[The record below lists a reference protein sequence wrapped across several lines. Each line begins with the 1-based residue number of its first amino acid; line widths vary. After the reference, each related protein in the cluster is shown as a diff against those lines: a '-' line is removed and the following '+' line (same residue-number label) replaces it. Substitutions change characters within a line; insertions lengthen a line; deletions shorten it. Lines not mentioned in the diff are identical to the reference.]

1 MKRLYKPV
9 VFGCALMWLAAM
21 ALRAE
26 VAVPLV
32 RDLQSDGLLA
42 QQQQLPILLTFTA
55 SYCDYCDL
63 LEEEFLQPMLLSGE
77 YEDKIIIRKLVLD
90 NGSRLTDFSGHQV
103 SAARLADS
111 YRVTVTP
118 TILFVD
124 AERDR
129 ACATHGGYQHTGNV
143 WWLPGR
149 VYRDSLADDKK
160 SSRAGEAARLPPAA
174 AGSIIRPAMP

>member
-26 VAVPLV
+26 VVVPLA
-32 RDLQSDGLLA
+32 RDLQSDGQLA

-103 SAARLADS
+103 NATRLSDS

-124 AERDR
+124 QNGTELAQRMVGINTLDMF
-129 ACATHGGYQHTGNV
+129 GGYLDECIETAWLMIRNPPGLAK
-143 WWLPGR
+143 LPGCR
-149 VYRDSLADDKK
+149 LQQ
-160 SSRAGEAARLPPAA
+160 AAQ
-174 AGSIIRPAMP
+174 